1 MGVRG
6 NSIFI
11 RGLGRGYNSK
21 TTENLI
27 DSRSNQMSSVNSGYY
42 RKRLQSVRDRPNLNT
57 KRFQTEW
64 INIRENYNKKHII
77 LESSQTYAKGLLM
90 PMVLQFG
97 FTVFWHWA
105 YLMKVIQEMC
115 CAHYIWYLIY
125 VFIFVHCCMNCKW
138 MSNASVRPC
147 SH

>member
-6 NSIFI
+6 NNIFI

-57 KRFQTEW
+57 KLFQTE
-64 INIRENYNKKHII
+64 
-77 LESSQTYAKGLLM
+77 
-90 PMVLQFG
+90 
-97 FTVFWHWA
+97 
-105 YLMKVIQEMC
+105 
-115 CAHYIWYLIY
+115 
-125 VFIFVHCCMNCKW
+125 
-138 MSNASVRPC
+138 SN
-147 SH
+147 